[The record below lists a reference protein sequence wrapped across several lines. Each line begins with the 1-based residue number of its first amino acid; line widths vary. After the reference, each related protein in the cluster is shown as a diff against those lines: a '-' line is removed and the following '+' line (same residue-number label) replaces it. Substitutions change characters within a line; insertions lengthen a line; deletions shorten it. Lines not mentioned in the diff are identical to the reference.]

1 MLCTKFGKIWNSGS
15 REKINYVEMLQTV
28 GRADRQTDSSDRRAE
43 DGLNAIR
50 KAHLNLQW
58 AKK

>member
-28 GRADRQTDSSDRRAE
+28 LVGRADRQTDRQTGGRRTKR
-43 DGLNAIR
+43 D
-50 KAHLNLQW
+50 
-58 AKK
+58 